1 MKNQVDVV
9 IIGAGSAGL
18 AAVRQVKKRTESFVL
33 INDGPYGTT
42 CARVGCMPSKALI
55 EAANA
60 YHARHKAEDFG
71 IRGSAG
77 LSIDVPAVLQ
87 RVRSLRDRFVSGV
100 IKSTEALGE
109 RSIAGRARL
118 LGPNTVAVGDQ
129 QFEAKRIII
138 ATGSHPVVPGPWR
151 ALGDRTLTTDTF
163 FDQKTLPARMAVI
176 GLGAIGV
183 EMAQALSRLGLEVHA
198 FSDSDELAGVS
209 DPKVAACLQESLSA
223 EMSLY
228 LGHEVDLSAT
238 SDGVRVQA
246 GSVELEV
253 DQVLVAIGRKPNLD
267 ELGLAELGIK
277 LDERGMP
284 PFDSKTMQ
292 IGDLPIF
299 IAGDVNGHLGLLHE
313 AADEGFIAGV
323 NAVSD
328 ELTCYERRTPLAI
341 VFSDPG
347 IAAVGQRF
355 SSLDQEQ
362 CLIGSVDFASQGRAL
377 AAQKNKGVLR
387 IYATADD
394 ARLLGAEMCAPAAEH
409 MVHLLALA
417 IDRGLTAY
425 DLLAM
430 PFYHPVLEEGLRTA
444 LRDISRQSQQSAP
457 PDLSACDSYQIVA
470 LD

>member
-1 MKNQVDVV
+1 MKTHVDVV

-18 AAVRQVKKRTESFVL
+18 AAVRQVKKKTDSFVL

-87 RVRSLRDRFVSGV
+87 RVRRLRDRFVSGV
-100 IKSTEALGE
+100 LKSTEALGE
-109 RSIAGRARL
+109 RSIAGRARFVA
-118 LGPNTVAVGDQ
+118 PNTVMVGEQ
-129 QFEAKRIII
+129 QFEAGRIII
-138 ATGSHPVVPGPWR
+138 ATGSHPIVPSVWR
-151 ALGDRTLTTDTF
+151 ELGDRLLTTDTF
-163 FDQKTLPARMAVI
+163 FELKTLPPRMAVV

-183 EMAQALSRLGLEVHA
+183 EMAQALSRLGVEVHA
-198 FSDSDELAGVS
+198 FSKNDRLAGIS
-209 DPKVAACLQESLSA
+209 DPEVGTCLQEALTAELSLHT
-223 EMSLY
+223 
-228 LGHEVDLSAT
+228 GHEVELSAA

-246 GSVELEV
+246 GSVELGVE
-253 DQVLVAIGRKPNLD
+253 QVLVAIGRKPNLD
-267 ELGLAELGIK
+267 ELGLAELGIE

-284 PFDSKTMQ
+284 PFNSKTMQ

-299 IAGDVNGHLGLLHE
+299 IAGDVNGDLGLLHE

-355 SSLDQEQ
+355 ASLDAEQ
-362 CLIGSVDFASQGRAL
+362 CLIGSVDFARQGRAL
-377 AAQKNKGVLR
+377 TAQKNKGVLR
-387 IYATADD
+387 IYAARDD

-417 IDRGLTAY
+417 IQHRLTAH

-444 LRDISRQSQQSAP
+444 LRDISQQSQSTR
-457 PDLSACDSYQIVA
+457 PDLSACDSFQIEA

>member
-1 MKNQVDVV
+1 MKTHVDVV

-18 AAVRQVKKRTESFVL
+18 AAVRQVKKKTDSFVL

-60 YHARHKAEDFG
+60 YHARHKAEEFG

-87 RVRSLRDRFVSGV
+87 RVQGLRDRFVSGV
-100 IKSTEALGE
+100 LKATKALGE

-118 LGPNTVAVGDQ
+118 VGPNTVAVGEQ
-129 QFEAKRIII
+129 RFEAGRIII
-138 ATGSHPVVPGPWR
+138 ATGSRPVVPDPWR
-151 ALGDRTLTTDTF
+151 ALGDRLLTTDTLF
-163 FDQKTLPARMAVI
+163 EQKSLPARMAVI

-183 EMAQALSRLGLEVHA
+183 EMAQALSRLDIEVHA
-198 FSDSDELAGVS
+198 FSDSDRLAGIS
-209 DPKVAACLQESLSA
+209 DPKVGACLQESLD
-223 EMSLY
+223 EELTLY
-228 LGHEVDLSAT
+228 TGHEVELSAT
-238 SDGVRVQA
+238 SAGVRVQA
-246 GSVELEV
+246 GSVDLEV
-253 DQVLVAIGRKPNLD
+253 DQVLVAIGRKPNL
-267 ELGLAELGIK
+267 EGLGLAELDIE

-284 PFDSKTMQ
+284 PFDSKTMK

-299 IAGDVNGHLGLLHE
+299 IAGDVNGDLGLLHE

-328 ELTCYERRTPLAI
+328 EPSCYERRAPLAI

-355 SSLDQEQ
+355 NTLDQGH

-377 AAQKNKGVLR
+377 TAQKNKGMLR
-387 IYATADD
+387 IYAAQGDG
-394 ARLLGAEMCAPAAEH
+394 RLLGAEMCSPAAEH
-409 MVHLLALA
+409 MSHLLALA
-417 IDRGLTAY
+417 IQRGLTAH
-425 DLLAM
+425 DLLGM

-444 LRDISRQSQQSAP
+444 LREIAKQ
-457 PDLSACDSYQIVA
+457 LSAGESDLAACEAYQIEA

>member
-1 MKNQVDVV
+1 MKIQVDVV

-18 AAVRQVKKRTESFVL
+18 AAVRQVKKKTESFVL
-33 INDGPYGTT
+33 INSGPYGTT

-55 EAANA
+55 EATNA

-87 RVRSLRDRFVSGV
+87 RVRTLRDRFVSGV
-100 IKSTEALGE
+100 LKSIEALGE
-109 RSIAGRARL
+109 RNIAGQARFV
-118 LGPNTVAVGDQ
+118 GPNTVKVGNQ
-129 QFEAKRIII
+129 QFEAGSIII
-138 ATGSHPVVPGPWR
+138 ATGSHPIVPAPWR
-151 ALGDRTLTTDTF
+151 ELGDRLLTTDTF
-163 FDQKTLPARMAVI
+163 FELKTLPPRMAVI

-183 EMAQALSRLGLEVHA
+183 EMAQALSRLGVEVHA
-198 FSDSDELAGVS
+198 FSDSDRLAGVS
-209 DPKVAACLQESLSA
+209 DPKVAACLQKSLSS
-223 EMSLY
+223 EMGLY

-246 GSVELEV
+246 GSVDREV

-284 PFDSKTMQ
+284 PFDPKTMQ
-292 IGDLPIF
+292 IGDRAIF
-299 IAGDVNGHLGLLHE
+299 IAGDVNGDLGLLHE

-328 ELTCYERRTPLAI
+328 ELTCYERRTPLSI

-355 SSLDQEQ
+355 SNLDQEQ
-362 CLIGSVDFASQGRAL
+362 CLIGSVNFARQGRAL
-377 AAQKNKGVLR
+377 TAQKNRGVLR
-387 IYATADD
+387 IYASRDD
-394 ARLLGAEMCAPAAEH
+394 ARLVGAEMCAPAAEH
-409 MVHLLALA
+409 MAHLLALA
-417 IDRGLTAY
+417 IQRGLTVH

-444 LRDISRQSQQSAP
+444 LREISKQSQRAR
-457 PDLSACDSYQIVA
+457 PDLSACDSFQIEA